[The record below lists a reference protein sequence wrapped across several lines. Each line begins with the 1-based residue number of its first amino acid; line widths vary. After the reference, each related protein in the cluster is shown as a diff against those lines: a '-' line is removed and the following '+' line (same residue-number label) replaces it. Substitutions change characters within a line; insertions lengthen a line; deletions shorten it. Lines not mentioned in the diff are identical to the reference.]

1 MNRKGKPVRKCHG
14 CILNIGERC
23 AIFDEPHDKWH
34 NSKCS
39 SYNDKELYRKYL
51 KDLEKHL
58 ERTRGMGLGILLA
71 TMGISA
77 GGASLFT
84 RWLSGS

>member
-1 MNRKGKPVRKCHG
+1 MIPEGCPLDIDPIEIGKLIQSVEYLTAQVQENNKR
-14 CILNIGERC
+14 
-23 AIFDEPHDKWH
+23 
-34 NSKCS
+34 
-39 SYNDKELYRKYL
+39 L